1 MPGTPCDDGNEETLD
16 DVWTSSCLCAGIPTG
31 IGELAGTASVG
42 LSPNPT
48 TGLAVLTF
56 GEGANTTTT
65 LTLYTAA
72 GAGQLLV
79 GKAGGTN
86 RVYMST
92 APGTNSWKQ
101 VVTD

>member
-1 MPGTPCDDGNEETLD
+1 MKKILI
-16 DVWTSSCLCAGIPTG
+16 A
-31 IGELAGTASVG
+31 
-42 LSPNPT
+42 
-48 TGLAVLTF
+48 LAVLALASVAF
-56 GEGANTTTT
+56 GEAQDAASRERSRILIDTNATTTQ
-65 LTLYTAA
+65 TLYTAT

>member
-1 MPGTPCDDGNEETLD
+1 MNKIHIALATL
-16 DVWTSSCLCAGIPTG
+16 A
-31 IGELAGTASVG
+31 LATVA
-42 LSPNPT
+42 
-48 TGLAVLTF
+48 F
-56 GEGANTTTT
+56 GEAQDAASRERSRILVDTNATTT

-92 APGTNSWKQ
+92 AAGTNSWKQ
-101 VVTD
+101 IATD

>member
-1 MPGTPCDDGNEETLD
+1 MNKILIALATL
-16 DVWTSSCLCAGIPTG
+16 A
-31 IGELAGTASVG
+31 LATVA
-42 LSPNPT
+42 
-48 TGLAVLTF
+48 F
-56 GEGANTTTT
+56 GEAQDAASRERSRILIDTNATTT

-92 APGTNSWKQ
+92 AAGTNSWKQ

>member
-1 MPGTPCDDGNEETLD
+1 MNKIHIALATL
-16 DVWTSSCLCAGIPTG
+16 A
-31 IGELAGTASVG
+31 LATVA
-42 LSPNPT
+42 
-48 TGLAVLTF
+48 F
-56 GEGANTTTT
+56 GEAQDAASRERSRILIDTNATTT

-92 APGTNSWKQ
+92 AAGTNSWKQ

>member
-1 MPGTPCDDGNEETLD
+1 MNKIHIALATL
-16 DVWTSSCLCAGIPTG
+16 A
-31 IGELAGTASVG
+31 LATVA
-42 LSPNPT
+42 
-48 TGLAVLTF
+48 F
-56 GEGANTTTT
+56 GEAQDAASRERSRILIDTTATTT

-92 APGTNSWKQ
+92 AAGTNSWKQ

>member
-1 MPGTPCDDGNEETLD
+1 MKSILIALATL
-16 DVWTSSCLCAGIPTG
+16 A
-31 IGELAGTASVG
+31 LATVA
-42 LSPNPT
+42 
-48 TGLAVLTF
+48 F
-56 GEGANTTTT
+56 GEAQDAASRERSRILTDTNATTT

>member
-1 MPGTPCDDGNEETLD
+1 MKKILITL
-16 DVWTSSCLCAGIPTG
+16 AI
-31 IGELAGTASVG
+31 LA
-42 LSPNPT
+42 
-48 TGLAVLTF
+48 LAPVAF
-56 GEGANTTTT
+56 GETQDAASRERSRVLIDTNATTT

-92 APGTNSWKQ
+92 AAGTNSWKQ

>member
-1 MPGTPCDDGNEETLD
+1 MKSILIALATL
-16 DVWTSSCLCAGIPTG
+16 A
-31 IGELAGTASVG
+31 LATVA
-42 LSPNPT
+42 
-48 TGLAVLTF
+48 F
-56 GEGANTTTT
+56 GESQDAASRERSRILIDTNATTT

>member
-1 MPGTPCDDGNEETLD
+1 MKSILIALATL
-16 DVWTSSCLCAGIPTG
+16 A
-31 IGELAGTASVG
+31 LATVA
-42 LSPNPT
+42 
-48 TGLAVLTF
+48 F
-56 GEGANTTTT
+56 GEAQDAASRERSRILIDTNSTTT

>member
-1 MPGTPCDDGNEETLD
+1 MKTLLITIALFCLACSSFAESQD
-16 DVWTSSCLCAGIPTG
+16 AASRERWRVLVDTNDTTS
-31 IGELAGTASVG
+31 
-42 LSPNPT
+42 
-48 TGLAVLTF
+48 
-56 GEGANTTTT
+56 
-65 LTLYTAA
+65 LTLYTAS

-92 APGTNSWKQ
+92 AAGTNSWKQ

>member
-1 MPGTPCDDGNEETLD
+1 MNKILIALT
-16 DVWTSSCLCAGIPTG
+16 V
-31 IGELAGTASVG
+31 LA
-42 LSPNPT
+42 
-48 TGLAVLTF
+48 LATVAF
-56 GEGANTTTT
+56 GEAQDAASRERSRILIDTNATTT

-92 APGTNSWKQ
+92 AAGTNSWKQ
-101 VVTD
+101 IATD

>member
-1 MPGTPCDDGNEETLD
+1 MKKILI
-16 DVWTSSCLCAGIPTG
+16 A
-31 IGELAGTASVG
+31 
-42 LSPNPT
+42 
-48 TGLAVLTF
+48 LAVLALASVAF
-56 GEGANTTTT
+56 GEAQDAASRERSRILIDTNATTT

-92 APGTNSWKQ
+92 AAGTNSWKQ
-101 VVTD
+101 IATD

>member
-1 MPGTPCDDGNEETLD
+1 MNKILIALATL
-16 DVWTSSCLCAGIPTG
+16 A
-31 IGELAGTASVG
+31 LATVA
-42 LSPNPT
+42 
-48 TGLAVLTF
+48 F
-56 GEGANTTTT
+56 GEAQDAASRERSRILIDTNATTT